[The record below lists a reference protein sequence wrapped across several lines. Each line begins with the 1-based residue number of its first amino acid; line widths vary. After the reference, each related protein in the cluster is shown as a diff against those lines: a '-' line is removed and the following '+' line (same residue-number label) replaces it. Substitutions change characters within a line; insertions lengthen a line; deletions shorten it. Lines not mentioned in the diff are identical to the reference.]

1 MPRPKTK
8 QELLDFS
15 QINYQK
21 LIELVESFGETK
33 RKKQFPKKY
42 LNRNITDVL
51 AHLHHWHLM
60 LLDWYT
66 VGMKGEKP
74 EIPSKGYTWKT
85 LPDLNRIIQKKYEN
99 TPYLEV
105 RKLLDASYN
114 SVRQLIEKHADKD
127 LFEKKK
133 YKWTGSTSLGSY
145 LISTTSSH
153 YDWAYKLIKKVS
165 NEK

>member
-8 QELLDFS
+8 QELLDLS
-15 QINYQK
+15 LINYHK

-33 RKKQFPKKY
+33 HKKEFPKNY

-74 EIPSKGYTWKT
+74 EMPSKGYTWKT
-85 LPDLNRIIQKKYEN
+85 LPDLNRWAHI
-99 TPYLEV
+99 
-105 RKLLDASYN
+105 
-114 SVRQLIEKHADKD
+114 
-127 LFEKKK
+127 LFQ
-133 YKWTGSTSLGSY
+133 
-145 LISTTSSH
+145 
-153 YDWAYKLIKKVS
+153 
-165 NEK
+165 